1 MTVSSEAI
9 AYLQQQAPVIFL
21 VLEENGVVVAANEHT
36 KEVFGGSPVGKHFK
50 DLIIDFRHN
59 FSIDKIN
66 EDPSRETLINITTG
80 SGLPR
85 SYYFTFKKLSGH
97 FIVFGRIDVEE
108 FEKMQKEVI
117 SLNKDLNNLTRELY
131 KKNALLKKTN
141 DDLKIANDKI
151 VEISR
156 RDPLTQLYN
165 RRYFEEKI
173 KEMISLARR
182 HSQPLSIIMTDIDKF
197 KVVND
202 SFGHDAGD
210 RVLVDYALLM
220 RENTREEDLV
230 ARFGG
235 EEFVIA
241 LPYTDGNQ
249 ASLLAERLR
258 KRLSQ
263 LDLLG
268 NGHLVT
274 ASYGVSQWKQN
285 EDITDLLKRADKALY
300 QAKGTGRNRTIF
312 IG

>member
-97 FIVFGRIDVEE
+97 FIVFGRIDFEE
-108 FEKMQKEVI
+108 FEKMQREVI

-165 RRYFEEKI
+165 RRYFEEKKGLERI
-173 KEMISLARR
+173 
-182 HSQPLSIIMTDIDKF
+182 
-197 KVVND
+197 
-202 SFGHDAGD
+202 AGIHPK
-210 RVLVDYALLM
+210 RV
-220 RENTREEDLV
+220 
-230 ARFGG
+230 
-235 EEFVIA
+235 
-241 LPYTDGNQ
+241 
-249 ASLLAERLR
+249 
-258 KRLSQ
+258 
-263 LDLLG
+263 
-268 NGHLVT
+268 
-274 ASYGVSQWKQN
+274 
-285 EDITDLLKRADKALY
+285 
-300 QAKGTGRNRTIF
+300 RTIVAQAREMT
-312 IG
+312 GEAEKGRHTWLEEKGEGKGRLV